1 MTLKWNPKTPSKIC
15 FWNQG
20 DLIMIC
26 VRFHTGCLF
35 RNRQTSYGRVW
46 ISWLHPGN
54 DSIHHYED
62 RCTTAHGRSG
72 GNCDRPA
79 LANYGTCRSAK
90 FLVSINQEY
99 TGYFIRY
106 NLSFPRSCGSPFQYL
121 GLTLD
126 ELLQW
131 ESHMNA
137 HRQYCALLVM
147 MCSLL
152 TFYIGVNA
160 V

>member
-1 MTLKWNPKTPSKIC
+1 MAECGLADYIQGMTAFTIMKIVVP
-15 FWNQG
+15 QHMG
-20 DLIMIC
+20 DPEVIVIDLLWRTMEH
-26 VRFHTGCLF
+26 V
-35 RNRQTSYGRVW
+35 
-46 ISWLHPGN
+46 
-54 DSIHHYED
+54 
-62 RCTTAHGRSG
+62 AARS
-72 GNCDRPA
+72 
-79 LANYGTCRSAK
+79 SSS
-90 FLVSINQEY
+90 SINQEY